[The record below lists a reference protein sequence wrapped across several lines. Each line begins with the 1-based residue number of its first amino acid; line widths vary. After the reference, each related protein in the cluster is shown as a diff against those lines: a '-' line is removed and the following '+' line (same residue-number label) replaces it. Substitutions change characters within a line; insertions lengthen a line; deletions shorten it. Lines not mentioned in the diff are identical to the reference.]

1 MDGEGDLLKQAAA
14 ALRRGDLRQAELLC
28 QRALRAQPRQARG
41 WMLAAKLAQA
51 SADYRSQCSAAARAA
66 MLEPGNIGIQLG
78 YAEALVLAGRLAEAR
93 SLVAALEPR
102 ALTAADWAA
111 LGRFYLSA
119 VDYTAAVAAYRRAA
133 ALAPADPAA
142 QANLANTLAI
152 TGAGHE
158 AEQRLDSLLAQDPL
172 DADSHYN
179 RATLRRVNREDNH
192 IADMT
197 RALQMGPSDE
207 APLCH
212 ALAKEYEDCG
222 EYARAWS
229 YLERGARA
237 RRSRL
242 RYQVERDEQ
251 SMADIAGHFDASWL
265 QRQRRGEAVPGPIFV
280 LGLPRSGTTLVDRML
295 ASHSQVASL
304 GEINDLALA
313 LVRAA
318 GPHGSRRELMAQA
331 ARADMAAL
339 GSDYRATTAQYGAQA
354 MYLVDK
360 TPLNFLYL
368 GIIVAALPG
377 ARILHLR
384 RHPVATCHALYKTL
398 FRMACPFSY
407 DLDDLA
413 RYYIAYRRLLEHWR
427 QVLGAGSWVDVDYEA
442 LVAAPED
449 NLRRLLA
456 ACDLPWEPGC
466 LEFHTN
472 PAPVATASAAQ
483 VREPVHTRSVDLW
496 RHYSAGLSPLIE
508 QLQRAGIN
516 CD

>member
-1 MDGEGDLLKQAAA
+1 MDGEGDLLEQAAA
-14 ALRRGDLRQAELLC
+14 ALRRGDLRQAQLLC

-51 SADYRSQCSAAARAA
+51 SADYSSQCSAAARAA
-66 MLEPGNIGIQLG
+66 KLEPGNVGIQLG
-78 YAEALVLAGRLAEAR
+78 YAEALVLAGQLAQAR
-93 SLVAALEPR
+93 SLVADLQSR
-102 ALTAADWAA
+102 AQTAADWAA
-111 LGRFYLSA
+111 LGQFYLSA
-119 VDYTAAVAAYRRAA
+119 VDYAAAVTAYRRAA
-133 ALAPADPAA
+133 ALAPGDTAA
-142 QANLANTLAI
+142 QANLASALAI
-152 TGAGHE
+152 TGAGGE
-158 AEQRLDSLLAQDPL
+158 AEQLLDSLLAQDPL

-179 RATLRRVNREDNH
+179 RATLRRVGKGDNH
-192 IADMT
+192 IAEMT
-197 RALQMGPSDE
+197 AALQMGPPDE

-222 EYARAWS
+222 EYDRAWS

-242 RYQVERDEQ
+242 SYRVERDEQ
-251 SMADIAGHFDASWL
+251 SMADIAAHFDSRWL
-265 QRQRRGEAVPGPIFV
+265 QQQRCNEGVAGPIFV

-295 ASHSQVASL
+295 SSHSQVASL

-339 GSDYRATTAQYGAQA
+339 GRDYRSTTAQYGVEAR
-354 MYLVDK
+354 YLVDK

-377 ARILHLR
+377 ARVVHLR

-407 DLDDLA
+407 DLGDLA
-413 RYYIAYRRLLEHWR
+413 RYYLAYQRLLDHWR
-427 QVLGAGSWVDVDYEA
+427 QVLGADGWVDVDYEA
-442 LVAAPED
+442 LVTAPED
-449 NLRRLLA
+449 ELHHLLA

-466 LEFHTN
+466 LDFHRN

-483 VREPVHTRSVDLW
+483 VREPVHTRSVGLW

-508 QLQRAGIN
+508 QLQRAGVN

>member
-1 MDGEGDLLKQAAA
+1 MNGKDDLLEQAAA
-14 ALRRGDLRQAELLC
+14 ALHRGDLRQAQLLC

-51 SADYRSQCSAAARAA
+51 SADYDSQCSAAARAA
-66 MLEPGNIGIQLG
+66 ALEPGNIGIQLG
-78 YAEALVLAGRLAEAR
+78 YAEALVLAGQLDQAR

-102 ALTAADWAA
+102 TQTAADWAA

-119 VDYTAAVAAYRRAA
+119 ADYAAAVAAYRRAA
-133 ALAPADPAA
+133 ALAPGDPAA
-142 QANLANTLAI
+142 QANLASTLAI
-152 TGAGHE
+152 IGADRE
-158 AEQRLDSLLAQDPL
+158 AEQLLDRLLAQDPL

-179 RATLRRVNREDNH
+179 RATLRRVAKGDNH
-192 IADMT
+192 IAEMT
-197 RALQMGPSDE
+197 AALQMGPPDE

-222 EYARAWS
+222 DFARAWS

-237 RRSRL
+237 RRQRL
-242 RYQVERDEQ
+242 SYRVERDEQ
-251 SMADIAGHFDASWL
+251 SMADIAQYFDARWL
-265 QRQRRGEAVPGPIFV
+265 QQQRRGEAVPGPIFV

-304 GEINDLALA
+304 GEINDFALA

-318 GPHGSRRELMAQA
+318 GPHASRRELMAQA
-331 ARADMAAL
+331 SRADMSAL
-339 GSDYRATTAQYGAQA
+339 GRDYRSTTAQYGAQA
-354 MYLVDK
+354 RYLVDK

-407 DLDDLA
+407 DLGDLA
-413 RYYIAYRRLLEHWR
+413 RYYLAYQRLLDHWR
-427 QVLGAGSWVDVDYEA
+427 QVVAADSWLEVDYEA

-449 NLRRLLA
+449 QLRRMLA
-456 ACDLPWEPGC
+456 ACDLPWESAC
-466 LEFHTN
+466 LDFHSN

-483 VREPVHTRSVDLW
+483 VRQPVHTRSVDLW

-508 QLQRAGIN
+508 QLQHAGIN